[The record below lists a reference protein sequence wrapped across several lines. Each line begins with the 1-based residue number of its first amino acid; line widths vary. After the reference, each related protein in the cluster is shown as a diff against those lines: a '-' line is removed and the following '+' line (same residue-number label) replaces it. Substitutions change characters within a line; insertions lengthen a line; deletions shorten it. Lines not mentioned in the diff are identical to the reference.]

1 MEIIIDQLIDEL
13 TEEYIQVIKYANQY
27 YEVSLFELLK
37 IWSMLHQSLSL
48 HCSDIFHFVELCLC
62 TPSSNAMVEHFFNY
76 LKIAKTDW
84 RSRLNERNIESL
96 LRIKAE
102 GPGLKEFA
110 EKMCANA
117 VRLQWESK
125 ERHTIQRKR
134 KNYKDHKT
142 KQKRK
147 RFTNTY
153 TDKFLGII
161 TSSEKGINDS
171 DGERSDSNIDM
182 LHD

>member
-27 YEVSLFELLK
+27 YEVSLFEPLK

-84 RSRLNERNIESL
+84 KSRLNERNIESL

-117 VRLQWESK
+117 VRL
-125 ERHTIQRKR
+125 
-134 KNYKDHKT
+134 
-142 KQKRK
+142 
-147 RFTNTY
+147 
-153 TDKFLGII
+153 
-161 TSSEKGINDS
+161 
-171 DGERSDSNIDM
+171 
-182 LHD
+182 

>member
-1 MEIIIDQLIDEL
+1 MQNLYTFTNSWIIPEGIKTSAAVKKSCILIQRIQSHYKEMEIIIDQLIDEL

-27 YEVSLFELLK
+27 YEVSLFEPLK

-84 RSRLNERNIESL
+84 KSRLNERNIESL

-117 VRLQWESK
+117 VRL
-125 ERHTIQRKR
+125 
-134 KNYKDHKT
+134 
-142 KQKRK
+142 
-147 RFTNTY
+147 
-153 TDKFLGII
+153 
-161 TSSEKGINDS
+161 
-171 DGERSDSNIDM
+171 
-182 LHD
+182 